1 MKPTE
6 LTDSVFFF
14 QTRVKWDHG
23 FLCLSFIT
31 CFLQGCFSFSSFKS
45 TDKCM
50 NLETRGRP
58 WPSQIFRKTPW
69 GEFYAFFPLFM
80 VPKGYFLNIMALP
93 RKISSFHHCL
103 RQVVNAFDPYIVS
116 GSRVFC
122 IFLWRQPFLV
132 GHRRFQ
138 GKIRSE
144 STILMSQFYFISL
157 LLSSFEILIIFCY
170 LF

>member
-1 MKPTE
+1 MHGP
-6 LTDSVFFF
+6 
-14 QTRVKWDHG
+14 WDKREAMT
-23 FLCLSFIT
+23 LPN
-31 CFLQGCFSFSSFKS
+31 FK
-45 TDKCM
+45 
-50 NLETRGRP
+50 
-58 WPSQIFRKTPW
+58 KTPW
-69 GEFYAFFPLFM
+69 GEFYTFFFPLFM
-80 VPKGYFLNIMALP
+80 APKGFFFLFFYIYKYNGPAKENFLVP
-93 RKISSFHHCL
+93 PLL

-116 GSRVFC
+116 GSCVFC

-144 STILMSQFYFISL
+144 STTLMSQFYFISL